1 MHLSVI
7 SNIQKE
13 LSKLRTANQQ
23 LRSPLNYEKQL
34 NVIWEFQ
41 NKMLRNIGHL
51 RSTTETDL
59 T

>member
-13 LSKLRTANQQ
+13 LPKLRTANQQ
-23 LRSPLNYEKQL
+23 LRSPLNYERQL
-34 NVIWEFQ
+34 NVIWELQ
-41 NKMLRNIGHL
+41 NKMLRNTGHL
-51 RSTTETDL
+51 RSTIETDL